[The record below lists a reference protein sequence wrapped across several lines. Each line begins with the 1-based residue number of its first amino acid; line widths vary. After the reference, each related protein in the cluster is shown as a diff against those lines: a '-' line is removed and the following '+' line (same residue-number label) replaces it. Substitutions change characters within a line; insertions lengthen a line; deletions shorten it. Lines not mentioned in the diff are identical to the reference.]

1 MSVKKMSVRTIVR
14 KGLLLTAAVAMCAAP
29 AAAQQA
35 ALSPPSAPA
44 AAAAAQTVPVAPLPE
59 RSQNEWMASFL
70 FGTNFQANTDRA
82 NVDLDILDI
91 DGDSDSQGAAS
102 FAFSGQ
108 IGYLWNYVGIEGL
121 FDFTPSIDV
130 TRLEFE
136 DPSANSYMANL
147 IVAIPT
153 GRERRF
159 QPYLSGG
166 LGAISMSASGQ
177 NIFLAGTLTDVE
189 FPSASQTKFGWNL
202 GIGASAFGAGTFGLR
217 GDVRYFKAG
226 SSSNSDV
233 FNSDDV
239 LEDALDG
246 VLDRATADGLTRE
259 LLSGIAYWR
268 ANLGLALRW

>member
-1 MSVKKMSVRTIVR
+1 MRVKQMSVGSVVR
-14 KGLLLTAAVAMCAAP
+14 KGLLLTTALAMCAVP
-29 AAAQQA
+29 AAAQQV
-35 ALSPPSAPA
+35 ALSPPATP
-44 AAAAAQTVPVAPLPE
+44 AAQTVPAPLNE

-82 NVDLDILDI
+82 NVDLDILDV

-108 IGYLWNYVGIEGL
+108 IGYLWKYVGIEGL

-136 DPSANSYMANL
+136 SPSANSYMANL

-166 LGAISMSASGQ
+166 LGAISMSTSVQ
-177 NIFLAGTLTDVE
+177 NIFLAGTLTDVVD
-189 FPSASQTKFGWNL
+189 FPGASQTRFGWNL
-202 GIGASAFGAGTFGLR
+202 GIGASAFGSGAFGVR
-217 GDVRYFKAG
+217 GDVRYFHAG
-226 SSSNSDV
+226 SSSNSDGI

-246 VLDRATADGLTRE
+246 VLEPGNADRLTRE
-259 LLSGIAYWR
+259 LLSGLAYWR
-268 ANLGLALRW
+268 ANLGLAIRW

>member
-1 MSVKKMSVRTIVR
+1 MSVKQMSVGRVVR
-14 KGLLLTAAVAMCAAP
+14 EGMLVTTVLAMCAAP
-29 AAAQQA
+29 AAAQQV
-35 ALSPPSAPA
+35 ALSPSPAAPA
-44 AAAAAQTVPVAPLPE
+44 VQTAPAPPPVA
-59 RSQNEWMASFL
+59 RSSNEWVAAVL

-108 IGYLWNYVGIEGL
+108 IGYLWNHVGIEGL
-121 FDFTPSIDV
+121 FDFTPSVDV

-159 QPYLSGG
+159 QPYFSGG
-166 LGAISMSASGQ
+166 MGAISMSTNVQ
-177 NIFLAGTLTDVE
+177 NIFLPGILADNVD
-189 FPSASQTKFGWNL
+189 FPGASQTKFGWNL
-202 GIGASAFGAGTFGLR
+202 GIGASAFGAGAFGVR
-217 GDVRYFKAG
+217 GDVRYFRAG
-226 SSSNSDV
+226 SSSNSDGV

-246 VLDRATADGLTRE
+246 VLEPGTADSLTRE

-268 ANLGLALRW
+268 ANLGLAFRW

>member
-1 MSVKKMSVRTIVR
+1 MSVKQMSVGSVVR
-14 KGLLLTAAVAMCAAP
+14 KGLLLTTVLAMCAGP
-29 AAAQQA
+29 AAAQQV
-35 ALSPPSAPA
+35 ALSPPPAPA
-44 AAAAAQTVPVAPLPE
+44 VQTAPAPIVE
-59 RSQNEWMASFL
+59 RSQNEWVASFL

-91 DGDSDSQGAAS
+91 DGDPDSQGAAS

-121 FDFTPSIDV
+121 FDFTPSVDV

-159 QPYLSGG
+159 QPYVSGG
-166 LGAISMSASGQ
+166 LGAISMSTSVQ
-177 NIFLAGTLTDVE
+177 DIFLAGTVTDVD
-189 FPSASQTKFGWNL
+189 FPGASQTKFGWNL
-202 GIGASAFGAGTFGLR
+202 GIGASAFGAGAFGLR
-217 GDVRYFKAG
+217 GDVRYFRAG
-226 SSSNSDV
+226 SGSNSDV

-246 VLDRATADGLTRE
+246 VLEPGNADGLTRR
-259 LLSGIAYWR
+259 LLSGLAYWR
-268 ANLGLALRW
+268 ANVGLALRW